1 MGCGPDHGLGDRAGQ
16 ELRGREGARSA
27 RSHLRLPGSHRRLQ
41 HVADGA
47 SGHHRQ
53 PVPAREH
60 HRRARHSREVT
71 AVLEVRQLSARYGR
85 VEALHDI
92 CLSVADG
99 EFVAVL
105 GPNGAGKSTL
115 MRAIM
120 GLVANSGEVSFRG
133 AALPRQ
139 APDAC
144 VARGVVLVPEG
155 RGIFAPMT
163 VAENLE
169 LGAYLLN
176 DDVEFERRRARVFKL
191 FPRLRERLGQ
201 IAGSLS
207 GGEQQMRAV
216 GRALMADPKILL
228 LDEPSLGLAPRIID
242 EILSTLAL
250 LNKEGLPIVL
260 VEQKAPLALRLT
272 SRAYLLSVGRLI
284 AEIDPRNITSHDEL
298 ARYYLS

>member
-1 MGCGPDHGLGDRAGQ
+1 MT
-16 ELRGREGARSA
+16 SI
-27 RSHLRLPGSHRRLQ
+27 
-41 HVADGA
+41 
-47 SGHHRQ
+47 
-53 PVPAREH
+53 
-60 HRRARHSREVT
+60 
-71 AVLEVRQLSARYGR
+71 LEVRQLSARYGR
-85 VEALHDI
+85 VEALHDLS
-92 CLSVADG
+92 LSVADG

-120 GLVANSGEVSFRG
+120 GLVANSGDVSFRG

-139 APDAC
+139 SPDTC

-176 DDVEFERRRARVFKL
+176 DSAEFERRQARVFSL
-191 FPRLRERLGQ
+191 FPRMRERLGQ
-201 IAGSLS
+201 VAGSLS
-207 GGEQQMRAV
+207 GGEQQMLAV

-228 LDEPSLGLAPRIID
+228 LDEPSLGLGPKVID

-260 VEQKAPLALRLT
+260 VEQKAPLALRL
-272 SRAYLLSVGRLI
+272 SNRAYLLSVGRLI
-284 AEIDPRNITSHDEL
+284 AEIDPRTIKSHDEL

>member
-1 MGCGPDHGLGDRAGQ
+1 
-16 ELRGREGARSA
+16 
-27 RSHLRLPGSHRRLQ
+27 
-41 HVADGA
+41 
-47 SGHHRQ
+47 
-53 PVPAREH
+53 
-60 HRRARHSREVT
+60 VT
-71 AVLEVRQLSARYGR
+71 SVLEVRQLSARYGR

-92 CLSVADG
+92 SLSVADG

-120 GLVANSGEVSFRG
+120 GLVANAGDVSFRG

-139 APDAC
+139 SPDTC

-176 DDVEFERRRARVFKL
+176 DSAEFERRQARVFSL
-191 FPRLRERLGQ
+191 FPRMRERLGQ
-201 IAGSLS
+201 VAGSLS
-207 GGEQQMRAV
+207 GGEQQMLAV

-228 LDEPSLGLAPRIID
+228 LDEPSLGLGPKVID

-260 VEQKAPLALRLT
+260 VEQKAPLALRL
-272 SRAYLLSVGRLI
+272 SNRAYLLSVGRLI
-284 AEIDPRNITSHDEL
+284 AEIDPRTIKSNDEL
-298 ARYYLS
+298 VRYYLS

>member
-1 MGCGPDHGLGDRAGQ
+1 MT
-16 ELRGREGARSA
+16 S
-27 RSHLRLPGSHRRLQ
+27 
-41 HVADGA
+41 
-47 SGHHRQ
+47 
-53 PVPAREH
+53 
-60 HRRARHSREVT
+60 
-71 AVLEVRQLSARYGR
+71 VLEVRQLSARYGR

-92 CLSVADG
+92 SLSVADG

-120 GLVANSGEVSFRG
+120 GLVANAGDVSFRG

-139 APDAC
+139 SPDTC

-176 DDVEFERRRARVFKL
+176 DSAEFERRQARVFSL
-191 FPRLRERLGQ
+191 FPRMRERLGQ
-201 IAGSLS
+201 VAGSLS
-207 GGEQQMRAV
+207 GGEQQMLAV

-228 LDEPSLGLAPRIID
+228 LDEPSLGLGPKVID

-260 VEQKAPLALRLT
+260 VEQKAPLALRL
-272 SRAYLLSVGRLI
+272 SNRAYLLSVGRLI
-284 AEIDPRNITSHDEL
+284 AEIDPRTIKSNDEL
-298 ARYYLS
+298 VRYYLS

>member
-1 MGCGPDHGLGDRAGQ
+1 
-16 ELRGREGARSA
+16 
-27 RSHLRLPGSHRRLQ
+27 
-41 HVADGA
+41 
-47 SGHHRQ
+47 
-53 PVPAREH
+53 
-60 HRRARHSREVT
+60 VT
-71 AVLEVRQLSARYGR
+71 SVLEVRQLSARYGR

-92 CLSVADG
+92 SLSVADG

-120 GLVANSGEVSFRG
+120 GLVANSGDVSFRG

-139 APDAC
+139 SPDTC

-176 DDVEFERRRARVFKL
+176 DSAEFERRQARVFNL
-191 FPRLRERLGQ
+191 FPRMRERLGQ
-201 IAGSLS
+201 VAGSLS
-207 GGEQQMRAV
+207 GGEQQMLAV

-228 LDEPSLGLAPRIID
+228 LDEPSLGLAPKVID

-260 VEQKAPLALRLT
+260 VEQKAPLALRL
-272 SRAYLLSVGRLI
+272 SNRAYLLSVGRLI
-284 AEIDPRNITSHDEL
+284 AEIDPRTIKSHDEL

>member
-1 MGCGPDHGLGDRAGQ
+1 
-16 ELRGREGARSA
+16 
-27 RSHLRLPGSHRRLQ
+27 
-41 HVADGA
+41 
-47 SGHHRQ
+47 
-53 PVPAREH
+53 
-60 HRRARHSREVT
+60 VT
-71 AVLEVRQLSARYGR
+71 AILGVKQLSARYGR
-85 VEALHDI
+85 VEALHDVS
-92 CLSVADG
+92 LSVGAG

-120 GLVANSGEVSFRG
+120 GLITNSGEVTFRG

-139 APDAC
+139 APNAC
-144 VARGVVLVPEG
+144 VAQGVVLVPEG

-176 DDVEFERRRARVFKL
+176 DRTEFERRRTRVFDL

-207 GGEQQMRAV
+207 GGEQQMLAV
-216 GRALMADPKILL
+216 GRALMTDPKILL
-228 LDEPSLGLAPRIID
+228 LDEPSLGLAPKVTE

-250 LNKEGLPIVL
+250 LNKEGLPIIL

-272 SRAYLLSVGRLI
+272 TRAYLLSLGRLI
-284 AEIDPRNITSHDEL
+284 AEIDPRTIKSHDEI

>member
-1 MGCGPDHGLGDRAGQ
+1 MT
-16 ELRGREGARSA
+16 S
-27 RSHLRLPGSHRRLQ
+27 
-41 HVADGA
+41 
-47 SGHHRQ
+47 
-53 PVPAREH
+53 
-60 HRRARHSREVT
+60 
-71 AVLEVRQLSARYGR
+71 VLEVRQLSARYGR

-92 CLSVADG
+92 SLSVADG

-120 GLVANSGEVSFRG
+120 GLVANSGDVSFRG

-139 APDAC
+139 SPDTCA
-144 VARGVVLVPEG
+144 ARGVVLVPEG

-176 DDVEFERRRARVFKL
+176 DSAEFERRQARVFSL
-191 FPRLRERLGQ
+191 FPRMRERLGQ
-201 IAGSLS
+201 VAGSLS
-207 GGEQQMRAV
+207 GGEQQMLAV

-228 LDEPSLGLAPRIID
+228 LDEPSLGLAPKVID

-250 LNKEGLPIVL
+250 LNKEGLPIIL
-260 VEQKAPLALRLT
+260 VEQKAPLALRL
-272 SRAYLLSVGRLI
+272 SNRAYLLSVGRLI
-284 AEIDPRNITSHDEL
+284 AEIDPRTIKSQ
-298 ARYYLS
+298 

>member
-1 MGCGPDHGLGDRAGQ
+1 M
-16 ELRGREGARSA
+16 
-27 RSHLRLPGSHRRLQ
+27 
-41 HVADGA
+41 
-47 SGHHRQ
+47 
-53 PVPAREH
+53 
-60 HRRARHSREVT
+60 T
-71 AVLEVRQLSARYGR
+71 AVLEVRQLSARYGC

-92 CLSVADG
+92 SLSVLDG

-120 GLVANSGEVSFRG
+120 GLVANSGEVRFRG
-133 AALPRQ
+133 EALPRQ
-139 APDAC
+139 APSAC

-176 DDVEFERRRARVFKL
+176 DGVELGRRRARVFEL

-207 GGEQQMRAV
+207 GGEQQMLAV

-228 LDEPSLGLAPRIID
+228 LDEPSLGLAPRIIE
-242 EILSTLAL
+242 EILGTLAL

-272 SRAYLLSVGRLI
+272 NRAYLLSVGRLI
-284 AEIDPRNITSHDEL
+284 AEIDPRTITSHDEL

>member
-1 MGCGPDHGLGDRAGQ
+1 
-16 ELRGREGARSA
+16 
-27 RSHLRLPGSHRRLQ
+27 
-41 HVADGA
+41 
-47 SGHHRQ
+47 
-53 PVPAREH
+53 
-60 HRRARHSREVT
+60 VT

-207 GGEQQMRAV
+207 GGEQQMLAV

-250 LNKEGLPIVL
+250 LNKEGLPIIL